1 MKVFFTNTLKYQKS
15 VQSVVQIFFILIA
28 EKKFLDDLEVSL
40 VSKNLNTTLTDKKRS
55 HLFIFLSSMIF
66 FTKFQFPIERF
77 MVLR

>member
-40 VSKNLNTTLTDKKRS
+40 VSKNLNTTLTDKS
-55 HLFIFLSSMIF
+55 VAIYLFFY
-66 FTKFQFPIERF
+66 PA
-77 MVLR
+77 